1 MVLTAES
8 ATTRERTK
16 LAVVDC
22 DIHNTPPSEQA
33 LLKYLPERW
42 RRFQEHFGPRFH
54 HGLYYPLA
62 NLNAARIDSWPPNG
76 GPPASDLPF
85 LRQQLLDLW
94 NMEHGICL
102 PLVGA
107 GRQLNLEYGAARCS
121 AINDWQLAE
130 WIEPEPRLRASIV
143 APYEDGDLAAAEI
156 DRLGDHPSFVQVLIE
171 SRTLEPLGRRKYWRM
186 YEAAVRHDLPV
197 GIHFGA
203 LGGWPIT
210 GVGHPSF
217 YIEYHAGQLTSF
229 QDQVISLVCE
239 GVFERFPTL
248 KIVLI
253 EGGWGWLPPLMWRL
267 DRAWRKLKDEVPD
280 LRRAPSEYI
289 REHIWFTT
297 QPMEEPTRREEFS
310 QLIAD
315 LAMDDHMMFATDYP
329 HWDFDSPEEAVPADL
344 PIDLRRKIMAD
355 NARALYHLA

>member
-1 MVLTAES
+1 
-8 ATTRERTK
+8 
-16 LAVVDC
+16 
-22 DIHNTPPSEQA
+22 
-33 LLKYLPERW
+33 
-42 RRFQEHFGPRFH
+42 
-54 HGLYYPLA
+54 
-62 NLNAARIDSWPPNG
+62 
-76 GPPASDLPF
+76 
-85 LRQQLLDLW
+85 
-94 NMEHGICL
+94 MEHGICL
-102 PLVGA
+102 PLLGA

-267 DRAWRKLKDEVPD
+267 DRAWRKLKDEVPH

-289 REHIWFTT
+289 REHVWFTT
-297 QPMEEPTRREEFS
+297 QPMEEPARRGEFA

-315 LAMDDHMMFATDYP
+315 LAMDDRMMFATDYP
-329 HWDFDSPEEAVPADL
+329 HWDFDSPEAALPADV
-344 PIDLRRKIMAD
+344 PTDLRRKIMAD
-355 NARALYHLA
+355 NARALYHLG